1 MPFGDPPDY
10 VHLRTN
16 ESQMQLISMGEQPET
31 PSGSPCFNAPS
42 TREDPPAVVFV
53 PGKRTFVLYAG
64 LISRW
69 LFHNGF
75 EVNPG
80 RIFRFGSFIE

>member
-16 ESQMQLISMGEQPET
+16 ESQMQLITMGEQPET

-42 TREDPPAVVFV
+42 TREEPATVVFI
-53 PGKRTFVLYAG
+53 PGKVSLQ
-64 LISRW
+64 IS
-69 LFHNGF
+69 LS
-75 EVNPG
+75 
-80 RIFRFGSFIE
+80 IFN

>member
-31 PSGSPCFNAPS
+31 PSASPCFNSPS
-42 TREDPPAVVFV
+42 TRDEPPAVVFV
-53 PGKRTFVLYAG
+53 PGKVGRHFSLSNSG
-64 LISRW
+64 DS
-69 LFHNGF
+69 LFLQ
-75 EVNPG
+75 
-80 RIFRFGSFIE
+80 

>member
-16 ESQMQLISMGEQPET
+16 ESQMQLITMGEQPET

-42 TREDPPAVVFV
+42 TREEPATVVVF
-53 PGKRTFVLYAG
+53 R
-64 LISRW
+64 
-69 LFHNGF
+69 
-75 EVNPG
+75 
-80 RIFRFGSFIE
+80 FRFQFSIKLSTSSLTISH